1 MLNFTNMFRL
11 RYIFFLISI
20 TVVGQEF
27 TRKDSLRG
35 ALLPERVWFDVDYY
49 HLNLDV
55 NPTSKLISGFN
66 DVHFTVLS
74 NSKVM
79 QLDLFEHMIIDSV
92 VYLNETCTYFRD
104 YDAFFIKFPET
115 FKVGTRHKVRVYYHG
130 SPIEALNPPWDG
142 GFVWEEDAAGL
153 PWVGVACQGMGAS
166 SWWPCKDHLSD
177 KPDSVRVTCSVP
189 KELRFVGNGNLESDF
204 EEAEKRISTWKV
216 SYPINTYNVSLNIA
230 NYSHLKDEYVSN
242 LDTLSLD
249 YYVLKGNEKIAQ
261 KQFKQVKPMLAVY
274 EVLFGP
280 YPFWDDGYA
289 LVETPYLGM
298 EHQSAIAYGNKF
310 MPGYLGR
317 YPGNMDFD
325 FIVIHESGHEY
336 WGNSVSMNDIADM
349 WIHESFCTYTEAL
362 YVEKIYGYEK
372 MLDYLVYQRDFIDG
386 GSPILGH
393 RDVNKEGNSI
403 DMYYKGSWMLHSI
416 RNTIS
421 NDSLWFSILKDLAQ
435 KFEKGSCDG
444 SDVINY
450 ICNQSKKDLRPIFN
464 QYLSYSN
471 LPVLMYRFKKQK
483 GVMRFYYK
491 WDTASDLFDMPI
503 HIRLYGE
510 KDVRLLPSAKYQFI
524 EIENATQTDVE
535 FLDSLFLYEKKRD

>member
-1 MLNFTNMFRL
+1 MFRL

-27 TRKDSLRG
+27 TKKDSLRG

-49 HLNLDV
+49 HLNLDIS
-55 NPTSKLISGFN
+55 PTSKLISGFN

-74 NSKVM
+74 ESQIM
-79 QLDLFEHMIIDSV
+79 QLDLFDHMIIDSI
-92 VYLNETCTYFRD
+92 VYLNENCAFFRE
-104 YDAFFIKFPET
+104 YDAFFIKFPQT
-115 FKVGTRHKVRVYYHG
+115 FKVGEQHKVRVYYHG
-130 SPIEALNPPWDG
+130 LPEEALNPPWDG
-142 GFVWEEDAAGL
+142 GFVWEEDATGL

-216 SYPINTYNVSLNIA
+216 SYPINTYNVTLNIA
-230 NYSHLKDEYVSN
+230 NYSHIKDEYVSN
-242 LDTLSLD
+242 SDTLSLD
-249 YYVLKGNEKIAQ
+249 YYVLKGNEILAQ
-261 KQFKQVKPMLAVY
+261 KQFEQVKPMLAVY

-317 YPGNMDFD
+317 YPGDMDFD

-372 MLDYLVYQRDFIDG
+372 MLAYLVYQRDFIDG
-386 GSPILGH
+386 GSPILGY

-416 RNTIS
+416 RNTIE
-421 NDSLWFSILKDLAQ
+421 NDSLWFSILKGLAQ
-435 KFEKGSCDG
+435 KFEKTSCDG
-444 SDVINY
+444 ADVIDY
-450 ICNQSKKDLRPIFN
+450 ICEQSKLDLRPIFD
-464 QYLSYSN
+464 QYLSYSD
-471 LPVLMYRFKKQK
+471 LPILKYKFKKQK

-491 WDTASDLFDMPI
+491 WDTSSELFDMPI
-503 HIRLYGE
+503 HIRLYSE
-510 KDVRLLPSAKYQFI
+510 TDLRLLPSAEYQFI
-524 EIENATQTDVE
+524 EIENATQSDVE
-535 FLDSLFLYEKKRD
+535 FLDSSFLYQKKRD

>member
-1 MLNFTNMFRL
+1 MFRL
-11 RYIFFLISI
+11 RYLFFLISI

-27 TRKDSLRG
+27 TKKDSLRG

-55 NPTSKLISGFN
+55 DPNAKLISGFN

-74 NSKVM
+74 NSKIM
-79 QLDLFEHMIIDSV
+79 QLDLFENMIIDSV
-92 VYLNETCTYFRD
+92 VYLNETCTFFRE
-104 YDAFFIKFPET
+104 YDSFFIKFPQT
-115 FKVGTRHKVRVYYHG
+115 FQVGARHKVRVYYHG

-189 KELRFVGNGNLESDF
+189 KEIRFVGNGNLESDF
-204 EEAEKRISTWKV
+204 QEAEKRLSTWKV
-216 SYPINTYNVSLNIA
+216 SYPINTYNVTLNIA
-230 NYSHLKDEYVSN
+230 NYSHLKDEYVSD

-249 YYVLKGNEKIAQ
+249 YYVLKGNEKLAQ
-261 KQFKQVKPMLAVY
+261 EQFEQVKPMLAVY

-289 LVETPYLGM
+289 LVETSYLGM

-372 MLDYLVYQRDFIDG
+372 MLEYLVYQRDFIDG

-393 RDVNKEGNSI
+393 RDVNKVGNSI

-421 NDSLWFSILKDLAQ
+421 NDSLWFSILKGIAQ

-444 SDVINY
+444 TDVIDY
-450 ICNQSKKDLRPIFN
+450 ICKQSKIDLRPIFN
-464 QYLSYSN
+464 QYLSYSD

-491 WDTASDLFDMPI
+491 WDTASELFDMPI

-510 KDVRLLPSAKYQFI
+510 KDVRLLPSAKYQFL
-524 EIENATQTDVE
+524 EIENATQTDLI

>member
-1 MLNFTNMFRL
+1 MFRL
-11 RYIFFLISI
+11 RYLFFLISI

-27 TRKDSLRG
+27 TKKDSLRG

-79 QLDLFEHMIIDSV
+79 QLDLFENMIIDSV
-92 VYLNETCTYFRD
+92 VYLNETCTFFRE
-104 YDAFFIKFPET
+104 YDAFFIKFPQT
-115 FKVGTRHKVRVYYHG
+115 FKVGEQHNVRVYYHG

-189 KELRFVGNGNLESDF
+189 KEIRFVGNGNLESDF
-204 EEAEKRISTWKV
+204 QEAEKRISTWKV
-216 SYPINTYNVSLNIA
+216 SYPINTYNVTLNIA
-230 NYSHLKDEYVSN
+230 NYSHLKDAYVSN

-249 YYVLKGNEKIAQ
+249 YFVLKGNEKPAQ
-261 KQFKQVKPMLAVY
+261 EQFKQVKPMLAVY
-274 EVLFGP
+274 ELLFGP

-372 MLDYLVYQRDFIDG
+372 MLEYLVYQRDFIDG

-393 RDVNKEGNSI
+393 RDVNKKGNSV

-416 RNTIS
+416 RNTIE
-421 NDSLWFSILKDLAQ
+421 NDSLWFSILKDLTQ

-464 QYLSYSN
+464 QYLSYSD
-471 LPVLMYRFKKQK
+471 LPLLKYRFKKQK
-483 GVMRFYYK
+483 GVMHFYYK
-491 WDTASDLFDMPI
+491 WDAASELFDMPI

-510 KDVRLLPSAKYQFI
+510 KDVRLLPTAKYQFL

>member
-1 MLNFTNMFRL
+1 MFRL
-11 RYIFFLISI
+11 RYLIFLISI

-27 TRKDSLRG
+27 TKKDSLRG

-55 NPTSKLISGFN
+55 DPTAKFISGYN
-66 DVHFTVLS
+66 DVYFTVLS
-74 NSKVM
+74 TSQIM
-79 QLDLFEHMIIDSV
+79 QLDLFEHMSIDSII
-92 VYLNETCTYFRD
+92 YLNETCTYFRE
-104 YDAFFIKFPET
+104 YDAFFIKFPQT
-115 FKVGTRHKVRVYYHG
+115 FKVGTQHQVRVYYHG

-142 GFVWEEDAAGL
+142 GFVWKEDTAGL

-189 KELRFVGNGNLESDF
+189 NELRFVGNGNLESDF
-204 EEAEKRISTWKV
+204 EKAEKRISTWKV

-261 KQFKQVKPMLAVY
+261 KQFEQVKPMLAVY

-317 YPGNMDFD
+317 YPGDMDFD

-349 WIHESFCTYTEAL
+349 WIHESFCTYSEAL

-372 MLDYLVYQRDFIDG
+372 MLAYLVYQRDFIDG

-393 RDVNKEGNSI
+393 RDVNSEGNSI

-421 NDSLWFSILKDLAQ
+421 NDSLWFSILKGLAQ

-444 SDVINY
+444 ADVIDY
-450 ICNQSKKDLRPIFN
+450 ICKQSKIDLRPIFN
-464 QYLSYSN
+464 QYLSYSD
-471 LPVLMYRFKKQK
+471 LPVLKYKFKKQK

-491 WDTASDLFDMPI
+491 WDAASKLFDMPI
-503 HIRLYGE
+503 QIRLYGE
-510 KDVRLLPSAKYQFI
+510 RELRLLPSAKYQFI
-524 EIENATQTDVE
+524 EIENTIQTDVE